1 MTKKPRFT
9 HDEHADMGRTLAAI
23 RDELT
28 RRSVQLKGAYPRSGL
43 EAAPA
48 QKLDDA
54 VRAID
59 QARHTLDS
67 TLFREHPDTAET
79 TVYYPHPEDRK
90 VSRD

>member
-28 RRSVQLKGAYPRSGL
+28 RRSVQLKGAYPRSGPD
-43 EAAPA
+43 ATPA
-48 QKLDDA
+48 QKLADA
-54 VRAID
+54 ARAID
-59 QARHTLDS
+59 QARSALEGA
-67 TLFREHPDTAET
+67 LFREHPDTAET

-90 VSRD
+90 VSRE